1 MSPHACLALTGIAP
15 AFPYPCRVHPDG
27 AGDAMATL
35 KRILEAARLIE
46 SADAPPPAP
55 ADDGDI
61 DAIIRRAAAAESRG
75 ARAPEQAPAA
85 AQAQAVEAE
94 PAATALAGVEEGLA
108 FPDIYARQGLAEAA
122 FPVERLQKLVDG
134 LRTLDPTTR
143 RAAITAMDVADET
156 WSMDQVLADAD
167 AKIDALRGHQRHL
180 QAGADALVQHNRER
194 IAELESARDTR
205 VAELRRQIAALE
217 AQVQDAIGAAAADV
231 ARLQSES
238 ESNKAA
244 LQRETQRL
252 DTQVVGLQDLVAQ
265 FRAPAA

>member
-1 MSPHACLALTGIAP
+1 
-15 AFPYPCRVHPDG
+15 
-27 AGDAMATL
+27 MATL

-46 SADAPPPAP
+46 STDAPAAAP
-55 ADDGDI
+55 AEDGDI

-75 ARAPEQAPAA
+75 ARPPAPAPAPASTDEA
-85 AQAQAVEAE
+85 APAPAEAL
-94 PAATALAGVEEGLA
+94 PGVEEGLSFA
-108 FPDIYARQGLAEAA
+108 DIYARQGLAEAA

-180 QAGADALVQHNRER
+180 QAGADALVQAHRER
-194 IAELESARDTR
+194 IAALESSRDTR

-217 AQVQDAIGAAAADV
+217 AQVQDAIGATAADV
-231 ARLQSES
+231 ARLLSES

-252 DTQVVGLQDLVAQ
+252 DAQIAGLQELAAQ
-265 FRAPAA
+265 FRTPAA

>member
-1 MSPHACLALTGIAP
+1 
-15 AFPYPCRVHPDG
+15 
-27 AGDAMATL
+27 MATL

-75 ARAPEQAPAA
+75 TRASAPPPVPAQAQTPAGEASPAA
-85 AQAQAVEAE
+85 AE
-94 PAATALAGVEEGLA
+94 ALAGVEEGLA

-194 IAELESARDTR
+194 IAELESSRDTR

-252 DTQVVGLQDLVAQ
+252 DTQVAGLQDLVAQ

>member
-1 MSPHACLALTGIAP
+1 
-15 AFPYPCRVHPDG
+15 
-27 AGDAMATL
+27 MATL

-46 SADAPPPAP
+46 STDAPAAAP

-75 ARAPEQAPAA
+75 APAPAPA
-85 AQAQAVEAE
+85 PAEAPTGDAG
-94 PAATALAGVEEGLA
+94 PAPADTLPEVEEGLP
-108 FPDIYARQGLAEAA
+108 FPDIYARQGLTEAA

-194 IAELESARDTR
+194 IAALESSRDTR

-217 AQVQDAIGAAAADV
+217 AQVQDAIGTAAADI

-252 DTQVVGLQDLVAQ
+252 DTQIAGLQDLVAQ
-265 FRAPAA
+265 FRTPAA

>member
-1 MSPHACLALTGIAP
+1 
-15 AFPYPCRVHPDG
+15 
-27 AGDAMATL
+27 MATL

-46 SADAPPPAP
+46 STDAPPPAP

-75 ARAPEQAPAA
+75 ARAPERPPVPAEP
-85 AQAQAVEAE
+85 QAQAGKAE
-94 PAATALAGVEEGLA
+94 PAAAAPPGVEEGLS

-180 QAGADALVQHNRER
+180 QAGADALVEHNRER
-194 IAELESARDTR
+194 IAALESGRDTR

-252 DTQVVGLQDLVAQ
+252 DTQIAGLQDLVAQ